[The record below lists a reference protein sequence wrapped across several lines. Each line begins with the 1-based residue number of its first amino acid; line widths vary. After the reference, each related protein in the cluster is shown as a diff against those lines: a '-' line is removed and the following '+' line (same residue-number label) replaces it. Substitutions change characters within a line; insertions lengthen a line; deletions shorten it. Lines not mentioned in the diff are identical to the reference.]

1 MTQNVNMF
9 EVATRNQ
16 FRFPYKGMISTDD
29 LWQLLPKELDI
40 IFKTLNSQLKQVKEE
55 SLLEVKSA
63 EDQILDTKIKIVK
76 YIFGVKVTEEQLR
89 LNEKQNK
96 EKKQMLMEI
105 KKNKQNQELLSKSA
119 EDIQEMID
127 ELERQHIV

>member
-1 MTQNVNMF
+1 
-9 EVATRNQ
+9 
-16 FRFPYKGMISTDD
+16 

-119 EDIQEMID
+119 EDIQKMID
-127 ELERQHIV
+127 ELER

>member
-119 EDIQEMID
+119 EDIQKMID
-127 ELERQHIV
+127 ELER

>member
-127 ELERQHIV
+127 ELER